1 MTSMETWWEVEDD
14 ESHHLEQK
22 VSRNRSELD
31 RENEIILAAERAI
44 TGRDKIKQENDK
56 KNKTFLVLALL
67 FYVMSLVMP
76 TDVGGISTEAGRGF
90 FRMYLVAGTVCL
102 FIQYL
107 VSIGKISFG
116 EGGSE
121 ISRSS
126 WDGSDYD

>member
-1 MTSMETWWEVEDD
+1 METWWEVEDD

-22 VSRNRSELD
+22 VQSVTNGSELD
-31 RENEIILAAERAI
+31 REFHEIILAAERAI
-44 TGRDKIKQENDK
+44 AERDKIKQENDK

-107 VSIGKISFG
+107 VSIGKIKPIFFN
-116 EGGSE
+116 
-121 ISRSS
+121 
-126 WDGSDYD
+126 